1 MMSQNRQEARDRE
14 QANNDYKIN
23 LKAEVEINLLHEKM
37 DYIIN
42 NQLENLVKIQNIQIE
57 LLGEL
62 QNNSPR
68 LLKRVYR
75 RGRDRTV

>member
-1 MMSQNRQEARDRE
+1 MFSDYPSTDYYDESKQTKEARDRE

-42 NQLENLVKIQNIQIE
+42 NQLENLVKSKIFKLNF
-57 LLGEL
+57 
-62 QNNSPR
+62 
-68 LLKRVYR
+68 
-75 RGRDRTV
+75 